1 MKPNNIITLTAFL
14 TALTKLEEPALP
26 EVIQVQLNEIGE
38 NLKNDPN
45 DIGNLNLIARSYIP
59 LYKIYQQEL
68 ANLDDVNVRTKG
80 LEPEPLPTK
89 PTSELTNAAINAFN
103 DSNSITVARNIVTP
117 TFLEKIRK
125 FITGK

>member
-14 TALTKLEEPALP
+14 TALTKLEESSLP
-26 EVIQVQLNEIGE
+26 EVIQLQLHEIGK

-45 DIGNLNLIARSYIP
+45 NIGNLNLIARSYIP

-80 LEPEPLPTK
+80 LEPEPLPTN
-89 PTSELTNAAINAFN
+89 PTSELTNAAINTFN
-103 DSNSITVARNIVTP
+103 DINSITVAKNLVTP